1 MLCIL
6 ADILTPWNLLM
17 VAHLL
22 EFATNHYLITGAFVI
37 LLGLLIAYEMSK
49 GGASLSTREL
59 TALVN
64 SDQGVV
70 IDVRSKKDY
79 TAGHIVGSLNF
90 PQDKVLTR
98 TAELEKYKDKTLI
111 IVDAMGQHAGTTARE
126 LLKSGFKAAKL
137 SGGISSWR
145 GDNLPLV
152 K

>member
-1 MLCIL
+1 
-6 ADILTPWNLLM
+6 M

-37 LLGLLIAYEMSK
+37 LLALLIAYELSK

-59 TALVN
+59 TAMVN
-64 SDQGVV
+64 RDEAVV
-70 IDVRSKKDY
+70 IDVRSKKDF

-98 TAELEKYKDKTLI
+98 TVELQKYKDKTLI

-145 GDNLPLV
+145 GENLPLV

>member
-1 MLCIL
+1 
-6 ADILTPWNLLM
+6 M

-111 IVDAMGQHAGTTARE
+111 IVDAMGQHAGSTARE

>member
-1 MLCIL
+1 
-6 ADILTPWNLLM
+6 M

-37 LLGLLIAYEMSK
+37 LLGLLIAYELSK

-64 SDQGVV
+64 NDQGVV
-70 IDVRSKKDY
+70 IDVRSKKDFA
-79 TAGHIVGSLNF
+79 AGHIVGSLNF

-98 TAELEKYKDKTLI
+98 TAELQKYKDKTLI
-111 IVDAMGQHAGTTARE
+111 IVDAMGQHAGSTARE
-126 LLKSGFKAAKL
+126 LLKTGFKAAKL

>member
-37 LLGLLIAYEMSK
+37 LLALLIAYELSK

-59 TALVN
+59 TAMVN
-64 SDQGVV
+64 RDEAVV
-70 IDVRSKKDY
+70 IDVRSKKDF

-98 TAELEKYKDKTLI
+98 TAELQKYKDKTLI

-145 GDNLPLV
+145 GENLPLV

>member
-1 MLCIL
+1 
-6 ADILTPWNLLM
+6 M

-37 LLGLLIAYEMSK
+37 LLALLIAYELSK

-59 TALVN
+59 TAMVN
-64 SDQGVV
+64 RDEAVV
-70 IDVRSKKDY
+70 IDVRSKKDF

-98 TAELEKYKDKTLI
+98 TVELQKYKDKTLI

-137 SGGISSWR
+137 SGGISS
-145 GDNLPLV
+145 
-152 K
+152 

>member
-1 MLCIL
+1 
-6 ADILTPWNLLM
+6 M

-37 LLGLLIAYEMSK
+37 LLALLIAYELSK

-59 TALVN
+59 TAMVN
-64 SDQGVV
+64 RDEAVV
-70 IDVRSKKDY
+70 IDVRSKKDF

-98 TAELEKYKDKTLI
+98 TAELQKYKDKTLI

-145 GDNLPLV
+145 GENLPLV

>member
-1 MLCIL
+1 
-6 ADILTPWNLLM
+6 M

-22 EFATNHYLITGAFVI
+22 EFATTHYLITSAFVI
-37 LLGLLIAYEMSK
+37 LLGLLIAYELSK

-70 IDVRSKKDY
+70 IDVRSKKDF

-98 TAELEKYKDKTLI
+98 TAELQKYKDKTLI
-111 IVDAMGQHAGTTARE
+111 IVDAMGQHAGSTARE
-126 LLKSGFKAAKL
+126 LLKTGFKAAKL

>member
-1 MLCIL
+1 
-6 ADILTPWNLLM
+6 M

-37 LLGLLIAYEMSK
+37 LLGLLIAYELSK

-64 SDQGVV
+64 SDQDVV
-70 IDVRSKKDY
+70 IDVRSKKDF
-79 TAGHIVGSLNF
+79 ANGHIVGSLNF

-98 TAELEKYKDKTLI
+98 TAELQKYKDKTLI
-111 IVDAMGQHAGTTARE
+111 IVDAMGQHAGSTARE
-126 LLKSGFKAAKL
+126 LLKTGFKAAKL
-137 SGGISSWR
+137 SGGISTWR

>member
-1 MLCIL
+1 M
-6 ADILTPWNLLM
+6 PWNLLM

-37 LLGLLIAYEMSK
+37 LLGLLIAYELSK

-70 IDVRSKKDY
+70 IDVRSKKDF

-98 TAELEKYKDKTLI
+98 TAELQKYKDKTLI

>member
-1 MLCIL
+1 
-6 ADILTPWNLLM
+6 M

-37 LLGLLIAYEMSK
+37 LLGLLIAYELSK

-70 IDVRSKKDY
+70 IDVRSKKDF

-98 TAELEKYKDKTLI
+98 TTELQKYKDKTLI